1 MTGSDRDTSSR
12 ILAILSAC
20 FAAILGFVAF
30 NVVDGVF
37 GFGESLI
44 GLTACIATT
53 VLVFRRPPRGQDAD
67 A

>member
-1 MTGSDRDTSSR
+1 MTGSSRDTSSR

-20 FAAILGFVAF
+20 LAAVLGFLAF

-37 GFGESLI
+37 GSTQAIL
-44 GLTACIATT
+44 GLAACIATT
-53 VLVFRRPPRGQDAD
+53 LLVFRRPPRGKDAD